1 MYIAFPCLKNC
12 ITDQRGTCFRLPMT
26 SFPQGHQEVKSPSPP
41 PGNRGFLMKSTP
53 APNPAVLPFP
63 PHLPGRPRRGA
74 ARLRAVPLGP
84 RTAPGP
90 RHRLTSGGGPRLRH
104 LAALPGRG
112 PARGDP
118 PVPPQLVPLPLG

>member
-1 MYIAFPCLKNC
+1 MYIAFPCLKKIYYWSKRNLLQA
-12 ITDQRGTCFRLPMT
+12 THDELPPGTPGGEVPIPAPWKSRLSDENHPNPEPGRAP
-26 SFPQGHQEVKSPSPP
+26 FPSP
-41 PGNRGFLMKSTP
+41 
-53 APNPAVLPFP
+53 
-63 PHLPGRPRRGA
+63 LPGRPRRGA
-74 ARLRAVPLGP
+74 ARLRAVPSGP